1 MTIKKKFT
9 GTIKN
14 GKVIFDEPEL
24 ITLRT
29 HSLEGKRVF
38 ITMEVDKA
46 ERSTSQNKYYW
57 GVVIKLLEEET
68 GQDRQSLHEVI
79 KEKFLTSWVKI
90 NGHEEKMVKST
101 SELDTKEFETL
112 MSSVRQWASSFL
124 GVYIPE
130 PNEVQY

>member
-38 ITMEVDKA
+38 VTMEIDKA
-46 ERSTSQNKYYW
+46 ERSVPQNNYYW

-68 GQDRQSLHEVI
+68 GQDKESLHEII

-90 NGHEEKMVKST
+90 NGHEEKMIKST
-101 SELDTKEFETL
+101 TELNTKEFEEV
-112 MSSVRQWASSFL
+112 MRKVRMWASEFL

-130 PNEVQY
+130 PNEIQY